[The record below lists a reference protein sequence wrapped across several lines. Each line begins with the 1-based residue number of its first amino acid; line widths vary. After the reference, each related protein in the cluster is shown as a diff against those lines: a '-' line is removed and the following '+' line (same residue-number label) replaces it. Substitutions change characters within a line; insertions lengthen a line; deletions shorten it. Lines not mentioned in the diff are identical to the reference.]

1 MEDNPYI
8 RACLDELSS
17 CEMLAG
23 NKYLTGFVHSLV
35 SGGPHRCGMMTH
47 GETRSYCLHAL
58 EEFLHEHEDQSSW
71 CDSPAGNTCQD
82 QSIKIAGTCASS
94 ESVAAYEQCPL
105 QRGRPLFLHM
115 SDVDGYR
122 MDGEV
127 THKAVDHHS
136 CLKPFWPNMLLDCT
150 CGNSSDAKMQCEGQK
165 QNEGKK
171 IQTVKDSR
179 SVTVAGALGALPQS
193 TPCQSLR
200 QIQILQAL
208 SKNFVINCL
217 AMLVGI
223 TERND
228 GHKKLDWHSGR
239 CFKLGC
245 CESPINSSEGA
256 EVLPYHTSRRCV
268 LRRSRAWADDDYILD
283 PGGVGHIIPAQARW
297 YTLPWPR
304 VCE

>member
-1 MEDNPYI
+1 MSGTEKRRHAVEENPYI

-35 SGGPHRCGMMTH
+35 SGAHHRCGMMTH
-47 GETRSYCLHAL
+47 GETRSYCLHAP

-82 QSIKIAGTCASS
+82 QSIKIAGTCASN
-94 ESVAAYEQCPL
+94 ESVEAYEQCPF
-105 QRGRPLFLHM
+105 QRGRPLFLRM

-122 MDGEV
+122 VDGEV
-127 THKAVDHHS
+127 IHKAVDDHS

-150 CGNSSDAKMQCEGQK
+150 SGNSSDAQMQCERQK
-165 QNEGKK
+165 QKEGKK
-171 IQTVKDSR
+171 IQTVKDSS

-193 TPCQSLR
+193 APCQTLR

-208 SKNFVINCL
+208 RKNFVINCL
-217 AMLVGI
+217 AMLVEI
-223 TERND
+223 AERND
-228 GHKKLDWHSGR
+228 DHKKLD
-239 CFKLGC
+239 

-268 LRRSRAWADDDYILD
+268 LRRSRAWADDDYIFD
-283 PGGVGHIIPAQARW
+283 PGGVGHIIPVQARW
-297 YTLPWPR
+297 YTLPSPR